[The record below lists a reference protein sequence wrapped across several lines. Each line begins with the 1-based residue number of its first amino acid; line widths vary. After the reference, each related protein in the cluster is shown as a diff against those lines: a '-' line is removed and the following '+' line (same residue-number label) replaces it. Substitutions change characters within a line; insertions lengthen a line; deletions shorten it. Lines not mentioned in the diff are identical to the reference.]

1 MRTALS
7 TLLVCLAVIAS
18 VLAVDVTGVAASSI
32 TSVSRYSGAD
42 RYEVAVNIAHEY
54 APNVDVVYIA
64 KGTDYP
70 DALSAAPAAAASHG
84 PLLLTQPNT
93 LPASVRAELQ
103 RLTPKKIVVVGGTA
117 SVSDAVYTELSTLG
131 ETIRLSGADRY
142 EASRNVVDYAFGT
155 TGASRVYV
163 ATGANYPDALSASA
177 AAGAHNGAVLL
188 VNGKADAAPVE
199 ITDLITKLKANDT
212 VIAGGPNS
220 VTAGVEASI
229 AALALPGGS
238 QRLGGSDRYEASHN
252 INVEAFGT
260 AAAAFIATGLNFP
273 DALAGAALAGHQG
286 SPLFIVPGT
295 CVPFSIVGSIDALG
309 SERLVILG
317 GPNSVSAAVETMT
330 PCASTPIVSIQ
341 HSCGRGLSIG
351 VSNPNPFGIVYT
363 YGVDYN
369 RDGLD
374 DARTEGTIGAN
385 DSTTVTDAS
394 LGEDTTS
401 DVRVYF
407 RGGTIANQPV
417 HVDCN
422 QPPPPPPP
430 SNPGNPGDSV
440 NCGDFRNWADAQNW
454 FNTYYPAYGDIAKL
468 DQDNDGI
475 ACEALSGHP

>member
-7 TLLVCLAVIAS
+7 TLLVCLAVFAS
-18 VLAVDVTGVAASSI
+18 VVASNASATAAPGI

-93 LPASVRAELQ
+93 LPQSVRAELQ

-117 SVSDAVYTELSTLG
+117 SVSEAVFDELSTLG
-131 ETIRLSGADRY
+131 DTIRLSGADRY
-142 EASRNVVDYAFGT
+142 EASRNVVDYAFGS

-177 AAGAHNGAVLL
+177 AAGARNGAVLL
-188 VNGKADAAPVE
+188 VNGKADTAPVE
-199 ITDLITKLKANDT
+199 ITELITKLGVNDA

-220 VTAGVEASI
+220 VTTGIEASI
-229 AALALPGGS
+229 AAMGLPGGS
-238 QRLGGSDRYEASHN
+238 QRLGGSDRYEASRN
-252 INVEAFGT
+252 INVEAFDSADT
-260 AAAAFIATGLNFP
+260 AFIATGLKFP

-295 CVPFSIVGSIDALG
+295 CVPFSVVGSIEALG
-309 SERLVILG
+309 SSRLVILG
-317 GPNSVSAAVETMT
+317 GPNSVSPAVESLT
-330 PCASTPIVSIQ
+330 PCASTPAVSIQ
-341 HSCGRGLSIG
+341 YSCGSGLFVG
-351 VSNPNPFGIVYT
+351 VTNPNPFGIVYT
-363 YGVDYN
+363 YGIDYN

-385 DSTTVTDAS
+385 ESATVTDTT

-417 HVDCN
+417 HVDCV
-422 QPPPPPPP
+422 PPPPPPP
-430 SNPGNPGDSV
+430 PANPGNPGDSV

-454 FNTYYPAYGDIAKL
+454 FNTYYPAYGDVAKL

-475 ACEALSGHP
+475 ACESLPGHP